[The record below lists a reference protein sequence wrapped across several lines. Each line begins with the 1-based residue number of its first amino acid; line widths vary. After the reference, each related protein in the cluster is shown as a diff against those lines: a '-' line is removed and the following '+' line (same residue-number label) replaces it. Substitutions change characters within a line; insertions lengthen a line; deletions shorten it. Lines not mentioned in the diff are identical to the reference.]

1 MLFRITLDKSDISTE
16 VKAEAVQAKKCLE
29 VGQPN
34 NTQENG
40 PLKESNIQTAA
51 PSPRKG
57 SDLKENSARA
67 QDEDMMES
75 LKDSEDSGQIGLLQC
90 TLNSPQKDQDTN
102 DLPETNTAPEDV
114 NSASGQDEPPDIN
127 PQSAEVACL
136 ENHTGIEAA
145 MECSISAPQY
155 DDEEADSKVDD
166 AETEVLGQFCEK
178 SEGLSLPN
186 TELTTAACQLLSI
199 SVVSEEMESLSW

>member
-1 MLFRITLDKSDISTE
+1 MLFRITLDESDISTK
-16 VKAEAVQAKKCLE
+16 VKAEAVQVKKCLE

-40 PLKESNIQTAA
+40 PLKEYIQTAA

-57 SDLKENSARA
+57 SDLKENSTRA
-67 QDEDMMES
+67 QDEDMMDS

-90 TLNSPQKDQDTN
+90 TLNSLQKDQDTD
-102 DLPETNTAPEDV
+102 DLPEANTAPEDV
-114 NSASGQDEPPDIN
+114 NSASAQDEPPDIN

-145 MECSISAPQY
+145 MECSMSAPEY
-155 DDEEADSKVDD
+155 DDEEAGSKIVNT
-166 AETEVLGQFCEK
+166 ETEVLGQLCEK
-178 SEGLSLPN
+178 NEGLSLPN

-199 SVVSEEMESLSW
+199 SVVSEEMKSLSW